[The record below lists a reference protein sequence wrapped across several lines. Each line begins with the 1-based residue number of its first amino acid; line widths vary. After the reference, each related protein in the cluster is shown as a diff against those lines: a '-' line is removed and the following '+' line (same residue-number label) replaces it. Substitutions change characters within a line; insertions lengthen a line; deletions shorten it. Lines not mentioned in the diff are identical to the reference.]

1 MSAEPLAA
9 GIPWQQKV
17 RAYESPVTPEVA
29 AWAVQAASQDSR
41 YVRRLYETMLSSDA
55 ELAAAVSLRVSSMLN
70 AEWTLSDQS
79 GNEVPLP
86 DKWSH
91 AMRHLAMAPLL
102 GFAAVE
108 VVWGKNWVP
117 KELVPWPH
125 AAIYERGGTIYLIV
139 SGGREIEAASVS
151 DRLCLVLAD
160 PVDPSGAAIL
170 RPLVSGWLER
180 LYLRRDWRRYVERYA
195 DPLVVARP
203 PSDAGEMDGEHP
215 VMALARAIESAKR
228 SGSTIAVSAG
238 TEVDVLSDQR
248 GDATAAF
255 DGLLRRSLEEMY
267 RAVLGDAEVALGGR
281 YGTKASTEVRYRQL
295 EAVAESDCALLQEA
309 LQRQVFDRAGLRLSY
324 SWSRELG
331 ALDKAKLY
339 VAAQQAGIPFDPVGA
354 AEELGLALPQQ
365 TQAAASRQYRKL
377 HQLARGS
384 RRTQSRRVPSKE
396 LEAATDGASAMLGDL
411 MRGWARS
418 VAARAAK
425 AGTPAEALDALR
437 LERKANP
444 KVVEA
449 LERVVWH
456 VAATAVQDAEA
467 EVREVMSRRRP
478 DAG

>member
-1 MSAEPLAA
+1 MAA

-17 RAYESPVTPEVA
+17 RAYESPVTPETA
-29 AWAVQAASQDSR
+29 AWAVQAASHDSR

-55 ELAAAVSLRVSSMLN
+55 ELAAAVSLRLASVLN
-70 AEWTLSDQS
+70 AEWTLSDAA

-91 AMRHLAMAPLL
+91 AVRHLAMAPLL

-125 AAIYERGGTIYLIV
+125 AAIYERGGTVYLV
-139 SGGREIEAASVS
+139 TSGGREIEAASVA

-170 RPLVSGWLER
+170 RPLVAGWLER

-281 YGTKASTEVRYRQL
+281 YGTRASTEVRYRQL
-295 EAVAESDCALLQEA
+295 ESIAESDCALLQEA

-324 SWSRELG
+324 TWSRELG

-339 VAAQQAGIPFDPVGA
+339 LAAQQAGIPFDPVGA
-354 AEELGLALPQQ
+354 AEELGLALKH
-365 TQAAASRQYRKL
+365 TQEMQSAATLQYRKL
-377 HQLARGS
+377 HQLTRGQ
-384 RRTQSRRVPSKE
+384 RRTQSRRTPSQE
-396 LEAATDGASAMLGDL
+396 LAEATGGASAMLADL
-411 MRGWARS
+411 MRGWAEA
-418 VAARAAK
+418 VAERAAK
-425 AGTPAEALDALR
+425 AGTPAEALDVLK
-437 LERKANP
+437 LERNANP

-456 VAATAVQDAEA
+456 IAATAVQDAEA
-467 EVREVMSRRRP
+467 EVRGLLSRGRSN
-478 DAG
+478 AG